1 HQILPKCP
9 LARAD
14 NRFWATYID
23 NMLCPLYEELR
34 QTPGKEGKDA
44 VKKQFYEVSE
54 LLEGAYTKMSN
65 GKAYFGGDHICY
77 LDLVL
82 GSLIPLTEFIEEIND
97 FKVCDE
103 VRTPGLARWAKYR
116 LIAVEKLEVTKP
128 RPTGPNQSGATGL
141 NFVLITVEVVPTPV
155 LITPGGKPNSLSPG
169 TSYVHKS
176 DPRFPE
182 LEVPTPSL
190 GVKATA
196 SEFPVLSTTG

>member
-1 HQILPKCP
+1 MPESRIILEYLDEIYPDVHQILPKCP

-65 GKAYFGGDHICY
+65 GKAYFGGDYMCY

-82 GSLIPLTEFIEEIND
+82 GSLIPLTEFIEETND
-97 FKVCDE
+97 FKVFDE
-103 VRTPGLARWAKYR
+103 VRTPGLARWANCMHSNEAIKSVFPRKETLVDFYAM
-116 LIAVEKLEVTKP
+116 LHIVKP
-128 RPTGPNQSGATGL
+128 PR
-141 NFVLITVEVVPTPV
+141 VV
-155 LITPGGKPNSLSPG
+155 
-169 TSYVHKS
+169 
-176 DPRFPE
+176 
-182 LEVPTPSL
+182 
-190 GVKATA
+190 
-196 SEFPVLSTTG
+196 